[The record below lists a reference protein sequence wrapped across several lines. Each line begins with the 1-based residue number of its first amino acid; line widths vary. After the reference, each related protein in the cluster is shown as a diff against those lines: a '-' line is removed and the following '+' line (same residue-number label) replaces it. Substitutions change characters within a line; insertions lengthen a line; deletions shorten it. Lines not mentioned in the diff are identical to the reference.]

1 MHVIGTILAR
11 WAARKACSWIAGRA
25 AGSDGFDVTASYS
38 HDDGYLTARL
48 ALDREVPGLNAAVN
62 ILTPSDVYVK
72 GIGDYQDSDGDFS
85 HIQPFDGRECVC
97 RVPLHALVYRAAGDY
112 RLRVTCF
119 MPKGGNGKPEIK
131 DRKTFRITLP
141 EPRRLGRAACCLPL
155 AELMRHVVQASD
167 TGRAARSRCMKE
179 LLVDS
184 IGMSEREYDT
194 LHESVRNVSQ
204 SQFPAILEGIRRSIP
219 SLKTE
224 SLIAML
230 LQIAL
235 SDDDFSADEESIV
248 REVARLRGMTD
259 GEWER
264 FAESKGLNRLSP
276 WAMLGLRRGATP
288 DEIRT
293 AYRQIM
299 QQYHP
304 DRFAQSPKEFQELA
318 TKKTIAAR
326 QAYEQLMNR
335 GANA

>member
-1 MHVIGTILAR
+1 MHVIGTILAG

-48 ALDREVPGLNAAVN
+48 TLDREVPGLNAAVN
-62 ILTPSDVYVK
+62 ILTPSDVYVR

-131 DRKTFRITLP
+131 GRTTFRITLP
-141 EPRRLGRAACCLPL
+141 APQGGGRFARHTPL
-155 AELMRHVVQASD
+155 IELMLYVARAG
-167 TGRAARSRCMKE
+167 TGRGAKGRCIKDFFMHK
-179 LLVDS
+179 
-184 IGMSEREYDT
+184 IGMSEQEYDG
-194 LHESVRNVSQ
+194 LRDSVRYVSMRNL
-204 SQFPAILEGIRRSIP
+204 PKVLDGIRDSAP
-219 SLKTE
+219 SLDTE
-224 SLIAML
+224 SILNFLVAV
-230 LQIAL
+230 AK
-235 SDDDFSADEESIV
+235 SDDDFSTEEESIL
-248 REVARLRGMTD
+248 REVARLRGMSD
-259 GEWER
+259 AEWER
-264 FAESKGLNRLSP
+264 FADSEGLNQLNP
-276 WAMLGLRRGATP
+276 WAVLGVRRDAPP

-335 GANA
+335 AGASA